1 MTDDK
6 ARFCRVDKRKR
17 HPPLTAV
24 VSDDAIAYP
33 TYEKGLSAIPNA
45 PDGAFLHMGFC
56 RREQFWCCWR
66 GRAGF
71 QLA

>member
-6 ARFCRVDKRKR
+6 VRLSRVDKRKR

-33 TYEKGLSAIPNA
+33 TYEKGLSVIPDA
-45 PDGAFLHMGFC
+45 PDGAFLHMRFS
-56 RREQFWCCWR
+56 RRDNFWCCWR
-66 GRAGF
+66 GRAVF

>member
-45 PDGAFLHMGFC
+45 PDGAFYI
-56 RREQFWCCWR
+56 
-66 GRAGF
+66 
-71 QLA
+71 